1 MNFCEC
7 CGSFFEKGTSCPFC
21 KSNKVRPANFT
32 HCRCCGAKLANEKK
46 EYCSTECEKKGKVLW
61 EKERRRKKLS
71 LISPLNLTLQEIA
84 NYNKEHNT
92 AYSYGQYIALKK
104 EKKL

>member
-7 CGSFFEKGTSCPFC
+7 CGSFFENSDYCPFC
-21 KSNKVRPANFT
+21 ESEDIRLANFT
-32 HCRCCGAKLANEKK
+32 HCRCCGAKLQNNEQ
-46 EYCSTECEKKGKVLW
+46 EYCSKDCEKKGKILW

-71 LISPLNLTLQEIA
+71 LISPLNLTLKEIA
-84 NYNKEHNT
+84 DYNKKHNT
-92 AYSYGQYIALKK
+92 KYSYGQYIALKK